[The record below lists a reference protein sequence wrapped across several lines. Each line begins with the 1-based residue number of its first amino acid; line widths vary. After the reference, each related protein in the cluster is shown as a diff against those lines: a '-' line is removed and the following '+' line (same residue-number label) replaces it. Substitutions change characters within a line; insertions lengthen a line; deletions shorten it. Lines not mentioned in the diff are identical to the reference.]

1 MIATNIT
8 VADLSNVLI
17 HDVILVLIEIRLEN
31 DEISFEFLDKI
42 WLDNQVTWKFFT
54 NPLRTAIE
62 EFLWF
67 SWNKPNVM
75 AIIRII
81 TFGSHI
87 I

>member
-42 WLDNQVTWKFFT
+42 
-54 NPLRTAIE
+54 
-62 EFLWF
+62 
-67 SWNKPNVM
+67 
-75 AIIRII
+75 
-81 TFGSHI
+81 
-87 I
+87 